1 MRGLRQLV
9 VAHGG
14 EVAPMPLETAGDAP
28 VPRRDSPAEARDVV
42 AADRH
47 QAAHLLL
54 QVLVAGRALGGE
66 LLLVLLQ
73 ARLDP
78 PAAYRDLGAEL
89 LDVGR
94 ARGRTPGD
102 AREEHHA
109 DHQRAKREPSRH
121 RRTPRG
127 GLRPS
132 TGWVRSEEHTS
143 ELQSPYDLVCRLLLE
158 KKKKTNSM
166 RARAHKK
173 IQRHKN

>member
-1 MRGLRQLV
+1 MFELAVIRVRPKLLANGMRGLRQLV

-28 VPRRDSPAEARDVV
+28 VPRRDIPAEARDVV

-54 QVLVAGRALGGE
+54 RVLVAGRALGGE

-94 ARGRTPGD
+94 ARGHSGRCP
-102 AREEHHA
+102 
-109 DHQRAKREPSRH
+109 
-121 RRTPRG
+121 
-127 GLRPS
+127 
-132 TGWVRSEEHTS
+132 
-143 ELQSPYDLVCRLLLE
+143 
-158 KKKKTNSM
+158 
-166 RARAHKK
+166 
-173 IQRHKN
+173 